1 MKLPVALSLLL
12 LITAL
17 GWTAC
22 SDDSKTNWLEQ
33 ANCAGIDADSNT
45 YGLSVK
51 TVLDVSCALSG
62 CHDAATASS
71 GVNLSTYA
79 GAKAAFESGNA
90 LCAINHGDGCLEMP
104 QGGAKLPGATINV
117 LACWAKNGYKQ

>member
-1 MKLPVALSLLL
+1 MKFPVALSLLL

-22 SDDSKTNWLEQ
+22 SDDQPNWLDQ
-33 ANCAGIDADSNT
+33 ANCAGIDANVNT
-45 YGLSVK
+45 YNQTIK
-51 TVLDVSCALSG
+51 TVLDVTCALSG
-62 CHDAATASS
+62 CHDAATASN

-79 GAKAAFESGNA
+79 GAKAAFEDGNG
-90 LCAINHGDGCLEMP
+90 LCAINHGDDCFQMP
-104 QGGAKLPGATINV
+104 KGGAKLPDATINL